1 MSLILCPKCGGR
13 VSTMAGTCPGC
24 GVAIRT
30 NLTKCPSCG
39 AQALQTEGTCP
50 SCGHLLP
57 KKDETERTTQP
68 AKIQPSASPIAQP
81 LDAEKPTS
89 DEATQ
94 CSPRKN
100 HWRFAVAAVV
110 LLVLA
115 AGGYYGYILW
125 QRQQEETHFAQVM
138 QTTQPEFCEEYL
150 ERYPYSL
157 HREEVELHLQQLL
170 EEEEEWNSIL
180 ASPTQKTI
188 KAFLEAHPETVH
200 ERDCET
206 LLDSLDWAEALVRK
220 TEKSLVAYV
229 EAHPNGTYIEEANHL
244 LEQAKRC
251 RVTPQNVTMVRGVLE
266 SFFTRAFVDHKAKD
280 VRDCLAADTLQF
292 GGKSQATVA
301 DVMASELA
309 AKEKDVLGKHFMVK
323 GEPKIEKTL
332 DEADVLTYH
341 VRCTMVQTINRSNA
355 KKNISLTHRVQAVLT
370 EDFKLMGITIQE

>member
-50 SCGHLLP
+50 ACGHPLP
-57 KKDETERTTQP
+57 EKATMVARPTAQDKPMATPKANETIETTPQEEP
-68 AKIQPSASPIAQP
+68 
-81 LDAEKPTS
+81 EKRPT
-89 DEATQ
+89 
-94 CSPRKN
+94 RKN

-115 AGGYYGYILW
+115 AGGWYGYIQW
-125 QRQQEETHFAQVM
+125 QRELEEAHFAQVM
-138 QTTQPEFCEEYL
+138 QTTCPEFCEEYL